1 MSENLH
7 EIISTIFTEVFL
19 AQVDGMPAPEVN
31 DNLVLLES
39 GLDSMGF
46 AALVVEL
53 EDRLGFDPFSISD
66 EAFYPITFGEF
77 VAFYEKYKP

>member
-66 EAFYPITFGEF
+66 EAFYPVTFGEF